1 MNHDKLIVPPG
12 KKIKLKD
19 YDTSYTDKFKSK
31 EEARE
36 KLRDD
41 IKKMAKLQDVL
52 YADNRH
58 GLLLIFQA
66 LDAAGKDGTIKHVM
80 SGINPQGCQVYS
92 FKSPSAEELDH
103 DYLWRCSSKVPEK
116 GRIGIFNRSYYE
128 EVLVTRVHPEFLA
141 KQSLPDIKNPDKLWK
156 RRFEEIVGFEKY
168 LTRNGIN
175 VLKFF
180 LNVSKKEQ
188 KKRFLDRINTPEKN
202 WKFSSTDVKERQHW
216 DEYHDAYEDM
226 FNNTSTDFAPW
237 YIIPADNKWF
247 IRTAVADIIVKKL
260 KELDLRYPEVTEEH
274 KAELIK
280 AKEMLEK
287 EAQ

>member
-19 YDTSYTDKFKSK
+19 YDPSFTDKFKSK

-41 IKKMAKLQDVL
+41 VKKMAELQDVL

-58 GLLLIFQA
+58 SLLLIFQA

-92 FKSPSAEELDH
+92 FKAPSAEELDH

-128 EVLVTRVHPEFLA
+128 EVLVTRVHPEFLG
-141 KQSLPDIKNPDKLWK
+141 KQNLPEMKNPDKLWEH
-156 RRFEEIVGFEKY
+156 RFAEIVNFEKY
-168 LTRNGIN
+168 LTRNGISI
-175 VLKFF
+175 LKFF

-216 DEYHDAYEDM
+216 DNYRNAYEDV

-247 IRTAVADIIVKKL
+247 IRAAVADIIVKKL
-260 KELDLRYPEVTEEH
+260 KELGLRYPEVTEEH
-274 KAELIK
+274 KAELMK
-280 AKEMLEK
+280 AKEMLES
-287 EAQ
+287 EE

>member
-1 MNHDKLIVPPG
+1 MNYDKLIVPPG

-19 YDTSYTDKFKSK
+19 YDTSFTDKFKSK
-31 EEARE
+31 EEAQE
-36 KLRDD
+36 KLCDD
-41 IKKMAKLQDVL
+41 VKKMAKLQDVL

-103 DYLWRCSSKVPEK
+103 DYLWRCSSRVPEK

-156 RRFEEIVGFEKY
+156 HRFEEIVGFEKY
-168 LTRNGIN
+168 LTRNGIS

-188 KKRFLDRINTPEKN
+188 KKRFLDRINKPEKN

-216 DEYHDAYEDM
+216 DNYHDAYEDM

-260 KELDLRYPEVTEEH
+260 KELDLRYPEVTDEH
-274 KAELIK
+274 KAELMK
-280 AKEMLEK
+280 AKEMLEN
-287 EAQ
+287 EE

>member
-19 YDTSYTDKFKSK
+19 YDTGFTDKFKNK
-31 EEARE
+31 EEAQE
-36 KLRDD
+36 KLLDD
-41 IKKMAKLQDVL
+41 VKKMAELQDVL

-58 GLLLIFQA
+58 SLLLIFQA

-103 DYLWRCSSKVPEK
+103 DYLWRCSSRVPEK

-141 KQSLPDIKNPDKLWK
+141 KQNLPDIKNPDKLWK
-156 RRFEEIVGFEKY
+156 HRFEEIVNFEKY
-168 LTRNGIN
+168 LTRNGIS

-188 KKRFLDRINTPEKN
+188 KRRFLERINKPEKN
-202 WKFSSTDVKERQHW
+202 WKFSSTDVKERRHW
-216 DEYHDAYEDM
+216 DDYQDAYEDM

-237 YIIPADNKWF
+237 YIIPADHKWF

-260 KELDLRYPEVTEEH
+260 KDLDLRYPEVTEEH
-274 KAELIK
+274 KAELMK
-280 AKEMLEK
+280 AKEMLES
-287 EAQ
+287 EE